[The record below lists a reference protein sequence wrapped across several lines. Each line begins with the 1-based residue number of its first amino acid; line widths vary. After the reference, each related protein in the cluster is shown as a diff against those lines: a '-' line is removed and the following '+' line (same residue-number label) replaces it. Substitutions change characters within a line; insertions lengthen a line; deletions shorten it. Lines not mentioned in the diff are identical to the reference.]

1 MSLNYRQRRFV
12 NEYCVDEN
20 ATQAAIRAGYS
31 ENGAG
36 QTAHNLL
43 KIAEIKDAVDA
54 RMEELSVAA
63 GITPEWVVN
72 QWAKIATADPNDLT
86 QVRRVCCRHCHGYDH
101 NYQWTE
107 AEYMAAVTKA
117 LDAEKQAPDG
127 MGGFGFDVN
136 AGPHA
141 ECPECGGNGIEMV
154 HIADTRKIKGAAKA
168 LYVGAERT
176 RNGIKI
182 SMRDKDAAVAN
193 LARYLGM
200 MVDRKEISGPGG
212 GPVGLA
218 HINAND
224 LSDDMLAAIL
234 KADSD

>member
-1 MSLNYRQRRFV
+1 
-12 NEYCVDEN
+12 
-20 ATQAAIRAGYS
+20 
-31 ENGAG
+31 
-36 QTAHNLL
+36 
-43 KIAEIKDAVDA
+43 
-54 RMEELSVAA
+54 
-63 GITPEWVVN
+63 
-72 QWAKIATADPNDLT
+72 
-86 QVRRVCCRHCHGYDH
+86 
-101 NYQWTE
+101 
-107 AEYMAAVTKA
+107 MAAVTKA
-117 LDAEKQAPDG
+117 LDAEKEAPDG

-136 AGPHA
+136 ADPHP

-200 MVDRKEISGPGG
+200 MIDRKELSGPGG